1 MILRIKSPLL
11 GKPEHMSE
19 FCPPALSPVPDGGT
33 VPLCACAL
41 GGQLIKFGAA
51 VKNGKHPV
59 WFPPAPDNPAFKGL
73 RANNSLTGRLE
84 PFAPASGN
92 RVLWYTCGPTVYD
105 SCHMGHARAYLTMDI
120 LRRIMED
127 YFG

>member
-1 MILRIKSPLL
+1 
-11 GKPEHMSE
+11 MSE
-19 FCPPALSPVPDGGT
+19 FCPPALGPVPDGGT

-51 VKNGKHPV
+51 VRSGKHPV
-59 WFPPAPDNPAFKGL
+59 WFPPAPDESSLGFKGL
-73 RANNSLTGRLE
+73 RAHNSLTGRLE